1 MKSPQRFL
9 EKIRRWDIHRGFRFN
24 QERMWLQRMRPN
36 RARSTFL
43 LLFLA
48 LCVAVIPRS
57 AAQTATITYTQDFPG
72 SDPAHYSIA
81 VSQEGHARYES
92 SGKLSDDSDEVET
105 YQHEFELSP
114 KNCGR
119 IFELARQAKYFAGHV
134 DSANS
139 KLAFTG
145 AKKLTYQDGQ
155 RIHSATYNY
164 SRLPAV
170 EQLTAFFQ
178 NLSATLE
185 YGRRLIYYHR
195 YQKLALDEE
204 LKRMEAQAKDG
215 TLIEL
220 QAVQRV
226 LEEIVADSSVL
237 NVVRARA
244 QRLVALGNV

>member
-1 MKSPQRFL
+1 MKSPRWFV
-9 EKIRRWDIHRGFRFN
+9 EKTRRWDSHNEFRFN
-24 QERMWLQRMRPN
+24 QVRMAFNQVWSSRL
-36 RARSTFL
+36 RSSLPLF
-43 LLFLA
+43 FLA
-48 LCVAVIPRS
+48 LFAVVIPRS

-72 SDPAHYSIA
+72 SDPGHYSIA
-81 VSQEGHARYES
+81 VTKEGHAKYES
-92 SGKLSDDSDEVET
+92 SGKLSSDSDELQT

-114 KNCGR
+114 KNRGH
-119 IFELARQAKYFAGHV
+119 IFDLARQTKYFAGNV
-134 DSANS
+134 DSAND

-155 RIHSATYNY
+155 QTHSATYNY

-170 EQLTAFFQ
+170 GQLTDFFQ

-185 YGRRLIYYHR
+185 YGRRLSYYHH

-215 TLIEL
+215 SLTEL
-220 QAVQRV
+220 QAVHSV
-226 LEEIVADSSVL
+226 LEEIVADSSVM

-244 QRLVALGNV
+244 QRLIAMGNV

>member
-1 MKSPQRFL
+1 MKSPRRLL
-9 EKIRRWDIHRGFRFN
+9 EKHRHWDTRRGFRCN
-24 QERMWLQRMRPN
+24 QGRMSFQQMRPN
-36 RARSTFL
+36 RARSTSL
-43 LLFLA
+43 LLLLA
-48 LCVAVIPRS
+48 LCLSVIPRS

-81 VSQEGHARYES
+81 VSKEGHAKYES
-92 SGKLSDDSDEVET
+92 SGKVSNDSDEFET
-105 YQHEFELSP
+105 YQYEFELSP
-114 KNCGR
+114 KNRGR
-119 IFELARQAKYFAGHV
+119 IFQLAGQAKYFAGNV
-134 DSANS
+134 DSANT

-155 RIHSATYNY
+155 RIRSATYNY

-170 EQLTAFFQ
+170 EQLTSFFQ

-185 YGRRLIYYHR
+185 YGRHLIYYHR